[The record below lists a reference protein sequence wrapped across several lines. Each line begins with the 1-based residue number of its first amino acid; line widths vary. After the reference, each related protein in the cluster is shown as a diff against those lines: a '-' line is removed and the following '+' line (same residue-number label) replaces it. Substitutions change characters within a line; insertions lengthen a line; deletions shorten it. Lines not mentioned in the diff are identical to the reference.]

1 MRRKK
6 QNILEMEFN
15 DSEPDSDEE
24 PVENDHQ
31 QEVQVKPARK
41 RNKVFDLVEHHVRED
56 TVLRV
61 IHRAVEFNCYWAARK
76 PFITAKNVAKRVA
89 CPTADTDCTD

>member
-1 MRRKK
+1 MANSQFVKNTNDRFETPLSNIDIAPQSWKIPAIATMPRK

-31 QEVQVKPARK
+31 
-41 RNKVFDLVEHHVRED
+41 
-56 TVLRV
+56 
-61 IHRAVEFNCYWAARK
+61 
-76 PFITAKNVAKRVA
+76 
-89 CPTADTDCTD
+89 